1 MSFLLNKLI
10 CRSNLYKTAV
20 MLSKKKKSDST
31 SLKITR
37 EMKNINPTVE
47 NFQNF
52 ISEKV
57 SRIYD
62 IIQKTILSIQRHK
75 LLDIFSNSDLIS
87 ALDSLNDL
95 YNKTLSL
102 SSKKVTSLPEIDVVM
117 ADLQFIFDKL
127 SMVIFN
133 FGTRDINDILYV
145 TIGGDFD
152 IKEKLSEEIVEKL
165 ELLKYVSFIGYKI
178 LTYKSKQEFHS
189 SENESPLCCDKIV
202 ENNINL
208 ENSNQLECYDP
219 IVISRSFHHSI
230 FGIRIAVKNEKDGK
244 ILLLSGSVDDIS
256 IDWLSENK
264 YIKSRKLEIEKLV
277 QNKNNQDIDVTIMNR
292 LLESFTLKDILVLGK
307 GDIYKKYIT
316 LMKDV
321 QFAKTNRIE
330 TIIKYFTDMDV
341 IHQRK
346 MIINLLIY
354 NKDLEIQYIAYM
366 LYDLISTTGSD
377 SIHVDSTEQKII
389 YDSFPWKIKIFF
401 KEAMKNTIQYSQET
415 LNKADMNRVSLEQ
428 QIVLM
433 RTNESI
439 KDRAIA
445 KLKEIKGKPDD
456 QGNKAKQYL
465 EGLLRIPFGI
475 YKVEPVL
482 KIIGNLNKKFIDFSK
497 VNGIVSN
504 PKKKYTAFE
513 MSNYLR
519 SFENSTTP
527 SINEFIRSYIG
538 LLNKASLLTA
548 ANFID
553 EINNSKAKISKKT
566 KKELIEFV
574 NSSLGNI
581 ENSDLKYKL
590 HKNITAIGGDSL
602 NNNPMHQYDVSKSIG
617 LDIKKIN
624 DSIVEITQTLDNSIY
639 GHTHAKTQILK
650 IIAQW
655 INGEQS
661 GYCFGFEGSP
671 GVGKTSLAKRGLAKC
686 LQDEIG
692 ESRPFAFIALGG
704 SCNGSTLE
712 GHNYTYVNAQWGK
725 IVDILMETKCMN
737 PIIYI
742 DELDKVSKTEQG
754 KEIIGILTHLIDYT
768 QNDEFQDK
776 YFSGI
781 PIDLSK
787 ALFIFSYNDPEQ
799 IDRIL
804 LDRIHRI
811 KFDNLSSDDKRI
823 IVNDFV
829 LPEINRKMGFDN
841 IIELPKETI
850 DYIIEFYTM
859 ESGIRKLKEILFDLY
874 GEINIELLRASGI
887 DSHETI
893 EIPIIVQVSD
903 LGKKYLKKYSRIH
916 EKLVHSVP
924 TIGVING
931 LWANALGKGGIIP
944 IEVSFFPSSTF
955 LELKLT
961 GLQGDVMK
969 ESMNIAKTVA
979 WTLTSDEIKR
989 ALMEMFE
996 TTKNQGLHI
1005 HCPEGAVS
1013 KDGPSAGAAIT
1024 LSIYS
1029 LFNKIKISN
1038 TIAITGEI
1046 NLQGNI
1052 TAIGGLDVKIMGG
1065 MRAGVKKFMYPKE
1078 NQRDFED
1085 CHAKHKDF
1093 FEERGIEFQDVS
1105 QIQDVFQHVYETE
1118 NNR

>member
-1 MSFLLNKLI
+1 
-10 CRSNLYKTAV
+10 
-20 MLSKKKKSDST
+20 MLSKKTKVDTT
-31 SLKITR
+31 SLKIKQ
-37 EMKNINPTVE
+37 EVQNIHPTVE
-47 NFQNF
+47 NFDIF
-52 ISEKV
+52 IREKTA
-57 SRIYD
+57 RIYD
-62 IIQKTILSIQRHK
+62 IIQNTIISVQRYK

-87 ALDSLNDL
+87 ALDALDDL
-95 YNKTLSL
+95 YKKTATLA
-102 SSKKVTSLPEIDVVM
+102 SKKISMVSEIDIIM

-127 SMVIFN
+127 SVVIFN
-133 FGTRDINDILYV
+133 YGTKNINDILYV
-145 TIGGDFD
+145 TVGGDFK
-152 IKEKLSEEIVEKL
+152 IKNGLSDEMLAKLD
-165 ELLKYVSFIGYKI
+165 LLKYVSFIGYKI
-178 LTYKSKQEFHS
+178 LTCKTKQDASK
-189 SENESPLCCDKIV
+189 NETIVLCVDKIT
-202 ENNINL
+202 EHNIVI

-219 IVISRSFHHSI
+219 TAISRSFHHSI
-230 FGIRIAVKNEKDGK
+230 FGTRIVVKNEKDGK
-244 ILLLSGSVDDIS
+244 ILVLSGSVEDIS

-264 YIKSRKLEIEKLV
+264 YIKARRQEIEQHV
-277 QNKNNQDIDVTIMNR
+277 QQKGIQEIDPAIMNR
-292 LLESFTLKDILVLGK
+292 LMESLTLKDILVYGK
-307 GDIYKKYIT
+307 GDIQKKYIT
-316 LMKDV
+316 LMKDA
-321 QFAKTNRIE
+321 QFVKTNRIE
-330 TIIKYFTDMDV
+330 IIIKYFTDMDV

-354 NKDLEIQYIAYM
+354 NKDLEVQYIAYM
-366 LYDLISTTGSD
+366 LYDLISSNGGESLP
-377 SIHVDSTEQKII
+377 VDSVEQKII
-389 YDSFPWKIKIFF
+389 YDSFPWKIKMFF
-401 KEAMKNTIQYSQET
+401 KDAMKNTIQFSQET
-415 LNKADMNRVSLEQ
+415 MNKSEIGRVSLEQ

-433 RTNESI
+433 RTSESI
-439 KDRAIA
+439 KDRAVS

-475 YKVEPVL
+475 YRAEPILKLISRINADFIHFAKSNGL
-482 KIIGNLNKKFIDFSK
+482 KIIEKS
-497 VNGIVSN
+497 
-504 PKKKYTAFE
+504 KYTAFE
-513 MSNYLR
+513 ISRYMQDFGSTAR
-519 SFENSTTP
+519 SDMR
-527 SINEFIRSYIG
+527 EFIKTHIHT
-538 LLNKASLLTA
+538 L
-548 ANFID
+548 
-553 EINNSKAKISKKT
+553 KKT
-566 KKELIEFV
+566 SLETVAKYIESIDASRSSKCARTKPQIIEFINTFSEEGSV
-574 NSSLGNI
+574 SELDVYKKIASIGNAGDNNPVQKYSDASKI
-581 ENSDLKYKL
+581 NSDIKGVK
-590 HKNITAIGGDSL
+590 T
-602 NNNPMHQYDVSKSIG
+602 SIDG
-617 LDIKKIN
+617 
-624 DSIVEITQTLDNSIY
+624 ITQILDDSIY
-639 GHTHAKTQILK
+639 GHRHAKNQILK

-686 LQDEIG
+686 LQDEMG

-754 KEIIGILTHLIDYT
+754 KEIIGILTHMIDYT

-787 ALFIFSYNDPEQ
+787 ALFIFSYNDPDQ

-811 KFDNLSSDDKRI
+811 KFDNLSGQDKQV
-823 IVNDFV
+823 IVNNFV
-829 LPEINRKMGFDN
+829 LPEINRKMGFEN
-841 IIELPKETI
+841 IVELTKETI

-859 ESGIRKLKEILFDLY
+859 ESGIRKLKEILFDLF
-874 GEINIELLRASGI
+874 GEINIELLKS
-887 DSHETI
+887 DCETDNLK
-893 EIPIIVQVSD
+893 IPIRVDVSD

-916 EKLVHSVP
+916 EKLVHSSP
-924 TIGVING
+924 KIGVING

-969 ESMNIAKTVA
+969 ESMNIAKTLA
-979 WTLTSDEIKR
+979 WTLTPDHIKR
-989 ALMEMFE
+989 ELMGKFE
-996 TTKNQGLHI
+996 STKNQGLHI

-1029 LFNKIKISN
+1029 LFNNIRISN

-1052 TAIGGLDVKIMGG
+1052 TAIGGLDIKIMGG
-1065 MRAGVKKFMYPKE
+1065 IRAGVKQFMYPKE
-1078 NQRDFED
+1078 NQRDMDD
-1085 CHAKHKDF
+1085 CMAKHKEF

-1105 QIQDVFQHVYETE
+1105 QIQDVFQHVYVTE
-1118 NNR
+1118 SLV